1 MNDLPK
7 RVLTAIF
14 LGIGV
19 IGGIYYSVYT
29 FIALMIVIGAFA
41 SFEYIKLA
49 SFGADISIPHSMTKI
64 GALLSAMP
72 LLFYGLI
79 KNTEHGFELSL
90 LLGSILIMGLLAYFL
105 IKNEVNDY
113 KMYQAISMSIMYIT
127 IPFLLMI
134 WVSIQN
140 GHYQWLKPMTLL
152 ALIWCNDV
160 MAYFVGRLFG
170 KRPLYSKISPK
181 KTIEG
186 FVGGL
191 VLSVAG
197 ALILSIYVQHLTPTQ
212 WVIYGFVVSIC
223 STVGDLFESMIKRRY
238 GVKDSGTALPGHG
251 GFLDRFDAFIF
262 VIPIATLFLYLWWK

>member
-105 IKNEVNDY
+105 IKNEVGDY

-152 ALIWCNDV
+152 ALI
-160 MAYFVGRLFG
+160 
-170 KRPLYSKISPK
+170 LYSKISPK
-181 KTIEG
+181 KNNRR
-186 FVGGL
+186 FCGG
-191 VLSVAG
+191 AG
-197 ALILSIYVQHLTPTQ
+197 TLRGRSAHIVYLCATSDSHSMGYIRICRVYMLYSRRLI
-212 WVIYGFVVSIC
+212 
-223 STVGDLFESMIKRRY
+223 
-238 GVKDSGTALPGHG
+238 
-251 GFLDRFDAFIF
+251 
-262 VIPIATLFLYLWWK
+262 